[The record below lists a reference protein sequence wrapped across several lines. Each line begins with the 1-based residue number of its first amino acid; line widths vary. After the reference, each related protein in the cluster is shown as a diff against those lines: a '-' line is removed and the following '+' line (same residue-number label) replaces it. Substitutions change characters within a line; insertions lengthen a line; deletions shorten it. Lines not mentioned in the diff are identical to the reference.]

1 MKRPS
6 LPPQTQ
12 PQVRGW
18 AEPEFTPPP
27 PRRTRRTR
35 RIVLLSILAVVV
47 IVVGYVGVNYAQ
59 FLAGVSHIDALPSS
73 SDLDGKEQNILLVGD
88 DHRPANASPELLAQL
103 GTQQDGGGT
112 NTDTMMILNIPAS
125 GDRISLISLPR
136 DSWVAVPG
144 YGMNKLNSAF
154 SLGSSGGKGDSAGA
168 SLLIQTV
175 SDLTGLTINHF
186 VRVSLLGFYTIAKAL
201 GPIEVCLNHAVNDPY
216 STLNLPAG
224 VSTLDAQQAL
234 AFVRQRHGLPRGDL
248 DREVRQQY
256 FLSLEAHKIISAGT
270 LLDPVKL
277 HNVLG
282 AISSSIQTDP
292 NLDLISLAVRLH
304 GVSKSSIT
312 SATIPVAG
320 TPTIRVRGQGISIV
334 QVDTAAMPAF
344 IQTITGKKPAKTAMD
359 GVTAA
364 EPASVT
370 VTVQNGRAVTGAAAA
385 ATATLAAAGFQTTQP
400 STVGATGLTT
410 IQYPAGGEAAAK
422 AVLAYVPGA
431 RTEQKAGI
439 AGVTLILGQ
448 DGLSVAAHPAAQTG
462 TGTGAGTPAAAP
474 TSTPK
479 TSTYSATSC
488 VN

>member
-1 MKRPS
+1 VKRPE
-6 LPPQTQ
+6 LPQHQ
-12 PQVRGW
+12 QVRGW
-18 AEPEFTPPP
+18 AEPEWQPAPTRKPHRV
-27 PRRTRRTR
+27 RRFVVLG
-35 RIVLLSILAVVV
+35 IVAVLV
-47 IVVGYVGVNYAQ
+47 IVVGYVGVNYVQ
-59 FLAGVSHIDALPSS
+59 FLGGVSHIAALPSS

-88 DHRPANASPELLAQL
+88 DHRPANATAEQLAQL
-103 GTQQDGGGT
+103 GTEQDGGGT
-112 NTDTMMILNIPAS
+112 NTDTMMILHIPAS
-125 GDRISLISLPR
+125 GDKISLISLPR

-144 YGMNKLNSAF
+144 YGMNKLNAAF
-154 SLGSSGGKGDSAGA
+154 SIGSADGKGDSGGA
-168 SLLIQTV
+168 SLLISTV

-186 VRVSLLGFYTIAKAL
+186 VRVSLLGFYTIAQAL
-201 GPIEVCLNHAVNDPY
+201 GPIEVCLNNAVNDPY

-224 VSTLDAQQAL
+224 ISTLNAQQAL

-304 GVSKSSIT
+304 GVSKNNLT
-312 SATIPVAG
+312 SATIPITG
-320 TPTIRVRGQGISIV
+320 TPTIRVHGQGISIV

-344 IQTITGKKPAKTAMD
+344 IQTMTGKKAPKTAMD

-364 EPASVT
+364 TPASVT
-370 VTVQNGRAVTGAAAA
+370 VTVQNGRAVTGAAGA
-385 ATATLAAAGFQTTQP
+385 ATSTLASAGFQTTAP

-410 IQYPAGGEAAAK
+410 IEYPAGGEAGAK

-431 RTEQKAGI
+431 RTVQTAGI
-439 AGVTLILGQ
+439 ANVTLILGQ
-448 DGLSVAAHPAAQTG
+448 DGLAVAAHPSS
-462 TGTGAGTPAAAP
+462 TGAGAP
-474 TSTPK
+474 TNATSTPP
-479 TSTYSATSC
+479 STTKAESYSATSC